1 MTKLNDYWLR
11 TFYLLLSSLQ
21 YTPTRDM
28 YFGIF
33 VKTALRVFSNN
44 NVTCIVLW
52 ISRSSCIFLDA
63 CSVCLQP
70 SVNVVQI
77 GKKTSNKYVGPPYC
91 RAEVYAGRVSC
102 APSWVTV
109 SMSTGQTDRRTD
121 VRPLH
126 YAFRWTRIRNHSNS
140 VPAALTLASC
150 FLYTVWPAS
159 QSRAQDIPCPS

>member
-70 SVNVVQI
+70 SVDVVQI
-77 GKKTSNKYVGPPYC
+77 GKKKQVTSMSVLLIVEPKCTLAASHAPPRESQWVC
-91 RAEVYAGRVSC
+91 RRDRRIDGRTSDRYITLSAGREYETILIVF
-102 APSWVTV
+102 
-109 SMSTGQTDRRTD
+109 
-121 VRPLH
+121 PL
-126 YAFRWTRIRNHSNS
+126 
-140 VPAALTLASC
+140 L
-150 FLYTVWPAS
+150 WP
-159 QSRAQDIPCPS
+159 